1 MNFYYYK
8 KYLSNY
14 LVKYFLNENKHKTT
28 EICNIIIKCES
39 REVLKIILS
48 LLRLYKSLCPAV
60 HRCTCTS
67 PTIPSEVIR
76 GLHHAFYNSII
87 STHLLISV
95 VHYLGNRQISISSKT
110 NSSEKGILFNPLE
123 ENQSLRLHQLN
134 FEIVWTKGIESVT
147 QSSGTPSIFLWN
159 IHQITVT

>member
-28 EICNIIIKCES
+28 EIRNIIIKCES

-67 PTIPSEVIR
+67 PTIPSEIIR
-76 GLHHAFYNSII
+76 GLHHAFYNSLI

-95 VHYLGNRQISISSKT
+95 AHYLGNRQISISSRTRLNNNHLSRQTPVKKVFYSILWRRTKVYGST
-110 NSSEKGILFNPLE
+110 NLIL
-123 ENQSLRLHQLN
+123 
-134 FEIVWTKGIESVT
+134 K
-147 QSSGTPSIFLWN
+147 
-159 IHQITVT
+159 